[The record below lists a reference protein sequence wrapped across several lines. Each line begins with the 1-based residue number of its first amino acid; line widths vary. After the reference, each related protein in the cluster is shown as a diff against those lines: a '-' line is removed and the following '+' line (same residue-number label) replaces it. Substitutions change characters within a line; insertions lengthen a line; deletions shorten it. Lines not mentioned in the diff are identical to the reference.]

1 MSEID
6 SIQKK
11 IDEAEAQI
19 QTYSKKIDYYIT
31 EYTIEILAQKM
42 RQKEYTVPEYQRDF
56 TWEPERKSRFIE
68 SILIGLPIPFLFFWE
83 DDETGKLEIVDG
95 SQRLRTLEEYLYDS
109 LVLSGLDRLK
119 LLNGTRFTDL
129 KDARQRKIKNKSIRG
144 IVLTEDT
151 DIESRVDLFER
162 INTGSKVANK
172 AEVRRGVLQG
182 PFMDLVISLSRD
194 EKFIQ
199 LAPVTDKQLK
209 ERLREELVTRFF
221 AYGDGLDDYS
231 DNVSPFLYRY
241 TAKMNKAFDA
251 DKSLAQKYAHRFH
264 MIMDFVACYFEH
276 GFKKNKTA
284 KTSPR
289 TRFEAISVGAYWA
302 LQENPN
308 LQTTQEKINEWI
320 NSGAFISEIR
330 SDGANAIRRLK
341 GRIEFVQKALLGS

>member
-1 MSEID
+1 MNEID
-6 SIQKK
+6 SIKK
-11 IDEAEAQI
+11 KSDEAESQI

-42 RQKEYTVPEYQRDF
+42 RQKEYTVPDYQRDF

-83 DDETGKLEIVDG
+83 DEETGKLEIVDG
-95 SQRLRTLEEYLYDS
+95 SQRLRTLEEYLYNS
-109 LVLSGLDRLK
+109 LVLNGLDRLK
-119 LLNGTRFTDL
+119 LLNGTRFSDL

-182 PFMDLVISLSRD
+182 LFMDLVISLSKD
-194 EKFIQ
+194 EKLIQ

-241 TAKMNKAFDA
+241 TAKMNKAFKED
-251 DKSLAQKYAHRFH
+251 DTLAGKYAKRFH
-264 MIMDFVACYFEH
+264 MIMDFVACYFEN
-276 GFKKNKTA
+276 GFRKNKTA

-289 TRFEAISVGAYWA
+289 TRFEAISIGAYWA
-302 LQENPN
+302 LLENPS
-308 LQTTQEKINEWI
+308 LQTTQEQVNEWV
-320 NSGAFISEIR
+320 NSDEFTSEIR
-330 SDGANAIRRLK
+330 SDGANAIRRLR
-341 GRIEFVQKALLGS
+341 GRIEFVQKSLLGK

>member
-1 MSEID
+1 MNEID
-6 SIQKK
+6 AIQQK
-11 IDEAEAQI
+11 IDEAENQI

-42 RQKEYTVPEYQRDF
+42 RQVEYTVPDYQRDF
-56 TWEPERKSRFIE
+56 TWELERKSRFIE

-83 DDETGKLEIVDG
+83 DDITGKLEIVDG
-95 SQRLRTLEEYLYDS
+95 SQRLRTLEEYLNDA

-119 LLNGTRFTDL
+119 LLNGTRFSDL

-151 DIESRVDLFER
+151 DMESRVDLFER

-182 PFMDLVISLSRD
+182 PFMDLVISLSKD
-194 EKFIQ
+194 EKFVQ
-199 LAPVTDKQLK
+199 LAPVTEKQLK

-241 TAKMNKAFDA
+241 TAKMNLAFKADE
-251 DKSLAQKYAHRFH
+251 KLAEEYANRFH
-264 MIMDFVACYFEH
+264 TIMDFVACYFEN

-289 TRFEAISVGAYWA
+289 TRFEAISVGSYWA
-302 LQENPN
+302 LQEDKN
-308 LQTTQEKINEWI
+308 LKTSLAEVNMWASSE
-320 NSGAFISEIR
+320 AFISEIR

-341 GRIEFVQKALLGS
+341 GRIEFVKNALLGK